1 MSDVNRIADDLLFGM
16 LSTSPDIAAHL
27 GIREVNGRAL
37 AYDTLTDFSDAG
49 VAARRSMMERIAR
62 ELRTVDT
69 KALNASD
76 RTTHAVARYLVEDGL
91 FWIFHGAHGARFPE
105 IAYPLN
111 PVEGAHQV
119 LSTLLVQD
127 HMLAS
132 SADVEAYHAR
142 LKALPAAL
150 RQVHEA
156 ARARLRDGFKP
167 SRASLEQAMD
177 ELKAFLSPRS
187 DERPLLSRLREEA
200 GARGAAPALVRDA
213 EALFAREIVPAY
225 EALITEMQTQA
236 ALDAPAQGLWA
247 TPDGEAHYAY
257 LLRGHTTTAMTP
269 AEVHE
274 LGLAETERL
283 SQRIRE
289 RFAQIGITRGSVAEM
304 YRELE
309 TLPHARYALTV
320 EGRAEIKRD
329 ADRMVRDL
337 ESACAGL
344 FDRLPAAGCRIDPA
358 PEANEASA
366 ISHYTPPSADG
377 GRAGVFTINLKDTT
391 QRLRWELPVLCRHEI
406 MPGHHLQLSLAQ
418 ELAHLP
424 SFRRAIV
431 FNAYIEGWAKY
442 AEVLPEE
449 QGISDDPYVALCRMR
464 GELYSTVNL
473 ALDTG
478 FNAMRWSAE
487 RAADFFSETTGTPR
501 AFGERIV
508 LRSLFHPG
516 QLCSYKIGMRKMF
529 ELKERLER
537 ARGPRFRIQE
547 FHSLVLEEG
556 ALPLS
561 LLERRVDDAIA
572 RP

>member
-16 LSTSPDIAAHL
+16 LSESPDIAAHL
-27 GIREVNGRAL
+27 GIRDVNGRAL
-37 AYDTLTDFSDAG
+37 ANDTLTDFSDDG
-49 VAARRSMMERIAR
+49 VAARRQTMAKAA
-62 ELRTVDT
+62 
-69 KALNASD
+69 KALAAIGTTALNTSD
-76 RTTHAVARYLVEDGL
+76 RTTRDMMRYLVEDGM
-91 FWIFHGAHGARFPE
+91 FWIFHGADGARFPE

-119 LSTLLVQD
+119 LNTLLAQD
-127 HMLAS
+127 HVLATA
-132 SADVEAYHAR
+132 ADIDAYRTR
-142 LKALPAAL
+142 LKRLPAAL
-150 RQVHEA
+150 HQIREA
-156 ARARLRDGFKP
+156 ARARLREGFTP
-167 SRASLEQAMD
+167 SRASLEQSLT
-177 ELKAFLSPRS
+177 ELKSFLSPPLV
-187 DERPLLSRLREEA
+187 EQPLLNRLSDA
-200 GARGAAPALVRDA
+200 SSDVLRDA
-213 EALFAREIVPAY
+213 EMTFTREIIPAY
-225 EALITEMQTQA
+225 EAIMAEMEAQA
-236 ALDAPAQGLWA
+236 ALDTPTQGLWA
-247 TPDGEAHYAY
+247 TPDGDAHYAY

-274 LGLAETERL
+274 LGLAEAAHL
-283 SQRIRE
+283 SHRIRE
-289 RFAQIGITRGSVAEM
+289 RFAQIGISGGSVAEM

-309 TLPHARYALTV
+309 TLPNARYALSP
-320 EGRAEIKRD
+320 EGRAEIQRD
-329 ADRMVRDL
+329 ADAMVRDL
-337 ESACAGL
+337 STACARL
-344 FDRLPAAGCRIDPA
+344 FDRLPRAGCRIDPA
-358 PEANEASA
+358 PESQEASA
-366 ISHYTPPSADG
+366 VSHYTPPSADG
-377 GRAGVFTINLKDTT
+377 QRAGVFTINLKDTT

-418 ELAHLP
+418 ELSHLP

-478 FNAMRWSAE
+478 FNAMRWSAD
-487 RAADFFSETTGTPR
+487 RAADFFSEATGTPR

-508 LRSLFHPG
+508 QRSLFHPG

-529 ELKERLER
+529 ELKSRLEQ

-572 RP
+572 RH

>member
-1 MSDVNRIADDLLFGM
+1 
-16 LSTSPDIAAHL
+16 
-27 GIREVNGRAL
+27 
-37 AYDTLTDFSDAG
+37 
-49 VAARRSMMERIAR
+49 
-62 ELRTVDT
+62 
-69 KALNASD
+69 
-76 RTTHAVARYLVEDGL
+76 
-91 FWIFHGAHGARFPE
+91 
-105 IAYPLN
+105 
-111 PVEGAHQV
+111 
-119 LSTLLVQD
+119 
-127 HMLAS
+127 
-132 SADVEAYHAR
+132 
-142 LKALPAAL
+142 
-150 RQVHEA
+150 
-156 ARARLRDGFKP
+156 
-167 SRASLEQAMD
+167 
-177 ELKAFLSPRS
+177 
-187 DERPLLSRLREEA
+187 
-200 GARGAAPALVRDA
+200 
-213 EALFAREIVPAY
+213 
-225 EALITEMQTQA
+225 
-236 ALDAPAQGLWA
+236 
-247 TPDGEAHYAY
+247 
-257 LLRGHTTTAMTP
+257 
-269 AEVHE
+269 
-274 LGLAETERL
+274 
-283 SQRIRE
+283 
-289 RFAQIGITRGSVAEM
+289 M

-309 TLPHARYALTV
+309 TLPNARYALSP
-320 EGRAEIKRD
+320 EGRAEIQRD

-337 ESACAGL
+337 SAACARL
-344 FDRLPAAGCRIDPA
+344 FDRLPRAGCRVDPA
-358 PEANEASA
+358 PEAQEASA

-377 GRAGVFTINLKDTT
+377 QRAGVFTINLKDTT

-418 ELAHLP
+418 ELSHLP

-487 RAADFFSETTGTPR
+487 RAADFFSEATGTPR

-508 LRSLFHPG
+508 QRSLFHPG

-529 ELKERLER
+529 ELKSRLER

-572 RP
+572 RH